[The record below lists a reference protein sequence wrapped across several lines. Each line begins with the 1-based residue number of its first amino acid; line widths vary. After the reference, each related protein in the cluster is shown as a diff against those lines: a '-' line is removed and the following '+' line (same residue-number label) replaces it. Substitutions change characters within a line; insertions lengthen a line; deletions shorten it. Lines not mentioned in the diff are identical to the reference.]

1 MTQVAREV
9 YCLRDPGHCSI
20 VPIVTPATP
29 EDDTLLRAV
38 GMQVRRRRADRALT
52 LAQLADASG
61 ISARF
66 LADLE
71 GGRANISI
79 VNLAHVA
86 RALGTSPG
94 ELLEIPRVPNVAL
107 LGLRGAG
114 KSTVGRALAE
124 RLGVPLVELDE
135 LVEEQ
140 AGLPLDE
147 VFRVHG
153 EGYYRRMESRA
164 LDAFLARAAPA
175 VLATGGGIVTAP
187 ETFDL
192 LRRSCFTV
200 WLRARPEDHMARV
213 EQQGDFRPMA
223 RRPDAMAELRQI
235 LDDRAPLYSQAA
247 LVVDTDRGTAEDV
260 ARRIE
265 RAVGHDATAG
275 GVAAAAR
282 SAPRAQLA
290 EPPAP

>member
-1 MTQVAREV
+1 MSH
-9 YCLRDPGHCSI
+9 P
-20 VPIVTPATP
+20 TP

-38 GMQVRRRRADRALT
+38 GSQVRRRRSDRSLT
-52 LAQLADASG
+52 LSQLADHSG

-71 GGRANISI
+71 AGRANISI

-94 ELLEIPRVPNVAL
+94 ELLEVPRVPTVAL

-114 KSTVGRALAE
+114 KSTVGRALAA

-153 EGYYRRMESRA
+153 EGYYRRAEARA
-164 LDAFLARAAPA
+164 LDAFLARSAPA
-175 VLATGGGIVTAP
+175 VLATGGGIVTSP

-235 LDDRAPLYSQAA
+235 LDDRAPLYSQAS
-247 LVVDTDRGTAEDV
+247 LVVDTDRGTADDV

-265 RAVGHDATAG
+265 RAVGQGAAG
-275 GVAAAAR
+275 QGAASGAVADDLAQNHSVNVR
-282 SAPRAQLA
+282 AP
-290 EPPAP
+290 EPGA

>member
-1 MTQVAREV
+1 MTTALPEGDSL
-9 YCLRDPGHCSI
+9 LRD
-20 VPIVTPATP
+20 
-29 EDDTLLRAV
+29 V
-38 GMQVRRRRADRALT
+38 GAQVRRRRADRGMT
-52 LAQLADASG
+52 LVQLAESAG

-71 GGRANISI
+71 AGRANISI
-79 VNLAHVA
+79 LNLARVA

-94 ELLEIPRVPNVAL
+94 ELLEAPRVPNVAL

-114 KSTVGRALAE
+114 KSTVGRALAD

-164 LDAFLARAAPA
+164 LDAFLARGTPA

-235 LDDRAPLYSQAA
+235 LDDRAPLYSQAS
-247 LVVDTDRGTAEDV
+247 LVVDTDRGSADDV
-260 ARRIE
+260 AKRIE
-265 RAVGHDATAG
+265 RSVGHDAAAND
-275 GVAAAAR
+275 VAAKVR
-282 SAPRAQLA
+282 TGLA
-290 EPPAP
+290 DA